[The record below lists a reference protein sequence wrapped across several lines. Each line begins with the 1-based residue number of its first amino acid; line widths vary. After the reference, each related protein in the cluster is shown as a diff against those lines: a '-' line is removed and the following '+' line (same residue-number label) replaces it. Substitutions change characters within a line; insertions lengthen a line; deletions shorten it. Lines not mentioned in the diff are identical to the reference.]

1 MSRVCKKCGG
11 TVKAEDSFCMH
22 CGMPLEKEEPFKEE
36 TIKENENKTDVLS
49 VWDYLLMLIILAIPV
64 VNIIVC
70 IFWIIGKNGSPN
82 RRNLA
87 KAWMILAVA
96 GTLLSGALTFAH
108 PDTEAFPCLALA
120 RECAKRGGNACA
132 VMNGANEAAVA
143 LYLEDKIGFYDI
155 SKITEKVM
163 SKDWSKLPV
172 TYEEVLLFDSMAR
185 DFAKEQIC

>member
-11 TVKAEDSFCMH
+11 AVKTEDSFCMH

-64 VNIIVC
+64 VNVIVC

-87 KAWMILAVA
+87 KAWMILAVV
-96 GTLLSGALTFAH
+96 GTLLSGLLSYGMFQ
-108 PDTEAFPCLALA
+108 FL
-120 RECAKRGGNACA
+120 
-132 VMNGANEAAVA
+132 VMDNYVDWEHHIEYSIPEEQFIDGFLSDLNEV
-143 LYLEDKIGFYDI
+143 
-155 SKITEKVM
+155 
-163 SKDWSKLPV
+163 
-172 TYEEVLLFDSMAR
+172 
-185 DFAKEQIC
+185 

>member
-11 TVKAEDSFCMH
+11 AVKAEDSFCMH

-96 GTLLSGALTFAH
+96 GTLLSGILSYGLFQ
-108 PDTEAFPCLALA
+108 FL
-120 RECAKRGGNACA
+120 
-132 VMNGANEAAVA
+132 VMDNYVDWEHHIEYSIPEEQFIDGFLSDLNEV
-143 LYLEDKIGFYDI
+143 
-155 SKITEKVM
+155 
-163 SKDWSKLPV
+163 
-172 TYEEVLLFDSMAR
+172 
-185 DFAKEQIC
+185 

>member
-1 MSRVCKKCGG
+1 MKMSRVCKKCGG

-70 IFWIIGKNGSPN
+70 IFCIIGKSGNPN
-82 RRNLA
+82 RRNFA

-96 GTLLSGALTFAH
+96 GTLLSGLLSYGLFQ
-108 PDTEAFPCLALA
+108 FL
-120 RECAKRGGNACA
+120 
-132 VMNGANEAAVA
+132 VMDNYVDWEHHIEYSIPEEQFIDGFLSDLNEV
-143 LYLEDKIGFYDI
+143 
-155 SKITEKVM
+155 
-163 SKDWSKLPV
+163 
-172 TYEEVLLFDSMAR
+172 
-185 DFAKEQIC
+185 